1 MKKVFIV
8 LLLIGLVSCKKESKI
23 EREIEKIPVVF
34 KVERFDKIFYE
45 SQPSDLK
52 RIQSQYPFFFPEG
65 NEDTVWTNK
74 LSNPL
79 LRELYNEVQFRYGNL
94 FSFGRRFDVIFWSC
108 AILFSKI

>member
-8 LLLIGLVSCKKESKI
+8 LLFIGLVSCKKESKI

-52 RIQSQYPFFFPEG
+52 QI
-65 NEDTVWTNK
+65 
-74 LSNPL
+74 
-79 LRELYNEVQFRYGNL
+79 
-94 FSFGRRFDVIFWSC
+94 
-108 AILFSKI
+108 